1 MQPQR
6 LVELGNHRWRQLCDA
21 RSEASDVNGSDLLCL
36 CFGRAC
42 QPGGTGCSIVW
53 KGSTCVTLDVTGT
66 TVTTPRPRIVARS
79 FAPSL
84 LTIYNGPPPIGLR
97 AAYRLKVGK
106 ANLALSHE
114 HGSASAAVGS
124 HKSASPDFSHSCQA
138 SSYASPS
145 WDTRNNPIA
154 RWTAAERDSMLSCHG
169 RRGSR

>member
-1 MQPQR
+1 
-6 LVELGNHRWRQLCDA
+6 NHRWRQLCDA

-36 CFGRAC
+36 GFGRAC
-42 QPGGTGCSIVW
+42 QPGGTGCSVVW

-106 ANLALSHE
+106 ANLALYHE
-114 HGSASAAVGS
+114 HGARQRRSAPIRPP
-124 HKSASPDFSHSCQA
+124 HLISPPPARPPRTRLQA
-138 SSYASPS
+138 GIRAT
-145 WDTRNNPIA
+145 TRSLA
-154 RWTAAERDSMLSCHG
+154 G
-169 RRGSR
+169 RRPNVTRCCRAMVVAVAASV

>member
-1 MQPQR
+1 MPVRWHR
-6 LVELGNHRWRQLCDA
+6 LQHRLEGQHMCHIGRHWYDGHH
-21 RSEASDVNGSDLLCL
+21 AS
-36 CFGRAC
+36 
-42 QPGGTGCSIVW
+42 
-53 KGSTCVTLDVTGT
+53 
-66 TVTTPRPRIVARS
+66 PRIVARS

-114 HGSASAAVGS
+114 RGSASAAVGS

-145 WDTRNNPIA
+145 WDARNNPIA